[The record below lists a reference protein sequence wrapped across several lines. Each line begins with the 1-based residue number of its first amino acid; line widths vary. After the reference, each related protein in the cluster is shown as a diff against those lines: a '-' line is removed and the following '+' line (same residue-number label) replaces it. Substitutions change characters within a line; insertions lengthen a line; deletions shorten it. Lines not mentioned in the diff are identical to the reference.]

1 MFLTKEKP
9 STDGYLKIET
19 VISKHPEAR
28 DVLDFAVVLRR
39 YHYGNEVAGPSLAHL
54 KGVLVQRGYL
64 PNDGEGED
72 YFEIF
77 DERSHHAAIGYRVLI
92 EDRAL
97 IAKALEEDADL
108 GQLSS
113 VAYLERLWVNPSLRG
128 HDIALRLL
136 REAQH
141 VISRDGLLV
150 LMKAH
155 PDEFDDGDN
164 EKLASYYR
172 SEKQLGLREISK
184 QHAGWLV
191 AAWQEPVVNERDGAF
206 LHLEVEEVAASDENG

>member
-1 MFLTKEKP
+1 MDLENP
-9 STDGYLKIET
+9 SADGYLKIET

-39 YHYGNEVAGPSLAHL
+39 YHYDSDVPGPNLAHL

-64 PNDGEGED
+64 PDDEEDEG

-77 DERSHHAAIGYRVLI
+77 DERSHHAAIAYRVLL
-92 EDRAL
+92 EDKELIARAL
-97 IAKALEEDADL
+97 KKDVEID
-108 GQLSS
+108 QLSS

-128 HDIALRLL
+128 QDVALRLL

-155 PDEFDDGDN
+155 PDDFDDGDN
-164 EKLASYYR
+164 QKLAAYYC
-172 SEKQLGLREISK
+172 SERQLGLREISK

-191 AAWQEPVVNERDGAF
+191 AAWQEALVNENDGAF
-206 LHLEVEEVAASDENG
+206 FHLTTKEIPAEDENE